1 MWRLEPWSPDYAL
14 RDLSEGK
21 GGQGARLGG
30 TPLEEPW
37 APVPGQALDWP
48 PFFLVDG
55 RERVDALLSGGGSRV
70 LLVSLAVGA
79 LYRDE
84 GGMRL
89 WEVRLERL
97 AVGASEPLSF
107 GEGLVYRPLL
117 AKETDPM
124 GLWQLAQKAR
134 RRLEAALAQELSQ
147 KALVL
152 LDGPLYEVG
161 RPFGP
166 VLGYA
171 KTPFAQYLPDSYLGL
186 LAELKPRERTP
197 VFQIPRSDLG
207 RKLDLLSW
215 YIRLPLAPEGL
226 FPPESGLLR
235 VETPLMPLEEARA
248 LADLSLDLF
257 SSLASSPAKD
267 PRAPQNLAPV
277 GALET
282 LLGRYLGQR
291 EVIQRRILS
300 VFPLRES
307 NRGMGGGA

>member
-1 MWRLEPWSPDYAL
+1 MWRLEPWNPDYAL
-14 RDLSEGK
+14 RGLEGE
-21 GGQGARLGG
+21 GGQARLQGI
-30 TPLEEPW
+30 PLEEPW
-37 APVPGQALDWP
+37 APVAGQPLDWP

-55 RERVDALLSGGGSRV
+55 RERVDALLSGGGGRV

-89 WEVRLERL
+89 WEVRLKRF

-107 GEGLVYRPLL
+107 GEDLEYEPLL

-134 RRLEAALAQELSQ
+134 RRLEVALAQELSQ

-152 LDGPLYEVG
+152 LDGPLHEAG

-171 KTPFAQYLPDSYLGL
+171 KTPLAQYLPDPYLGL
-186 LAELKPRERTP
+186 LSALKPGERTP
-197 VFQIPRSDLG
+197 VFQIRRSD
-207 RKLDLLSW
+207 LDLLSW

-277 GALET
+277 GALEA

-300 VFPLRES
+300 VFPLREGEQ
-307 NRGMGGGA
+307 GMGGGA